1 MPFPRR
7 KKFIEKLANEKERS
21 GRQPKLFPWMKGVKK
36 MAEKTWLEELA
47 DLEPEDGVFAVPKEF
62 IKPDGTLDVD
72 KLKKQTEEN
81 LKRSRK
87 KKGGRGTVTSPGGS
101 KRDRRQQ
108 DRTDPTNRK
117 RFMMSEGGGDFTMS
131 KKKTTIHLIEGVP
144 SDKDLE
150 DLADTLYSESNK
162 GDLEEDE
169 KSTKGKEG
177 KDSDRKAK

>member
-1 MPFPRR
+1 MPSPRH
-7 KKFIEKLANEKERS
+7 KKFIEKLAKEKERS
-21 GRQPKLFPWMKGVKK
+21 DRQPKLFPWMKGVKK

-72 KLKKQTEEN
+72 KLKKQAEEN

-87 KKGGRGTVTSPGGS
+87 KKGGRRAVTSPGGA

-108 DRTDPTNRK
+108 DRTDPTNKK
-117 RFMMSEGGGDFTMS
+117 RFMMSEGGGDFTMN
-131 KKKTTIHLIEGVP
+131 KKKIHMIEGVP

-150 DLADTLYSESNK
+150 GLAD
-162 GDLEEDE
+162 DLLSDAAEEE
-169 KSTKGKEG
+169 KSAEGKEG
-177 KDSDRKAK
+177 KESDRKAK